1 MGVLSLVAPRVGAL
15 IGIYQ
20 EHREA
25 LEGSLAAGF
34 LPSLCA
40 FSLSVALAGSA
51 LSFRGFFKNL
61 RRDRT
66 SLASLAQALPSL
78 PSLLNPPRL
87 QVGRDAPP
95 IDLGGREQR
104 DRGSPAP
111 VSLRKQKPTRVGVG
125 LFSMSGRQVIVTCT
139 STRSVGRC
147 RSVGHTGEGHY
158 SPAAAACLMSSRPGL
173 SLITR

>member
-66 SLASLAQALPSL
+66 SLASLAQALLFPPLL
-78 PSLLNPPRL
+78 PVPPR
-87 QVGRDAPP
+87 APGSEVRRAP
-95 IDLGGREQR
+95 IDLGGKEGARGGSLPTAPRER
-104 DRGSPAP
+104 KNPP
-111 VSLRKQKPTRVGVG
+111 VSGWV
-125 LFSMSGRQVIVTCT
+125 
-139 STRSVGRC
+139 
-147 RSVGHTGEGHY
+147 
-158 SPAAAACLMSSRPGL
+158 
-173 SLITR
+173 